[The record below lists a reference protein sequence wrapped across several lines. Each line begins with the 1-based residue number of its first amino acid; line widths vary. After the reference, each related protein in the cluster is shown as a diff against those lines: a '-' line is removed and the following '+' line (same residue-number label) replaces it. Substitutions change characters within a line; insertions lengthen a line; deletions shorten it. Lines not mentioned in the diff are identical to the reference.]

1 MSYELRVT
9 SYETKGKINTFYD
22 LRVWKEAHSLIVS
35 IYKITKDFPKDELFG
50 LTNQIRRS
58 AISITSN
65 LAEGFGR
72 ETTKDRIHFYIISLG
87 SLNEVQNQLLISK
100 DVGYLDIENWS
111 KLEGRIILVNKMLN
125 GLIKKSRSY
134 LITRNSF

>member
-9 SYETKGKINTFYD
+9 SYETKEKINTFYD

-65 LAEGFGR
+65 LTEGFGR

-111 KLEGRIILVNKMLN
+111 KFEGRIILVNKMLN

>member
-9 SYETKGKINTFYD
+9 SYETKEKINTFHD
-22 LRVWKEAHSLIVS
+22 LRVWKEAHNLVIS
-35 IYKITKDFPKDELFG
+35 IYKETKNFPKDELFG

-58 AISITSN
+58 AVSITSN

-72 ETTKDRIHFYIISLG
+72 ETIKDRVHFYIISLG
-87 SLNEVQNQLLISK
+87 SLNETQNQLLISK
-100 DVGYLDIENWS
+100 DVEYLSLDSWS
-111 KLEGRIILVNKMLN
+111 KLEEQIITVNKMLN

-134 LITRNSF
+134 FVTRTS